1 MTVRRRKAAPARK
14 HNPGVRAGARVDGFR
29 VGELLHEGGMARI
42 YHVTHPRHA
51 LPMVMKVP
59 RLEPQAP
66 LSSLNAF
73 ENECRILRRLHGPH
87 VPRFIATGD
96 NAANPYLVMEF
107 IEGDRFAQAAQRAP
121 LPVAE
126 LTALSMPVCRALHD
140 LHRQNAIHL
149 DLNPSNVRNRADG
162 EAVLI
167 DFGLAHHAA
176 LPDVMDAAFGED
188 QGTTAYIAPEQL
200 RHLRS
205 ESRSDIY
212 ALGACL
218 YRLATGHYPF
228 GRPNLISLKR
238 RLVQPPL
245 PPRFYNPHIP
255 AWLQE
260 IILHCLEIRPDQ
272 RYPTAKR
279 VAYLLAHPEAVALTR
294 RAHRLRPADRWT
306 RAWLWLRS
314 LYRVF
319 ENTPLI
325 HPQER
330 LASSPH
336 VLVVVNAAQTSETLE
351 EAMRRAVGR
360 IAHNESQSYFTCL
373 SVVTEDEIERNA
385 DAPLERQIAMRR
397 WAKPL
402 CIPTER
408 IVFHVLTGNPAKKIV
423 EYARQHVVD
432 QIIVGERRRRGAMR
446 RFLGGLS
453 AKVTGQAPC
462 TITLLRP
469 RHEPIESHPHR
480 RIRSSR

>member
-1 MTVRRRKAAPARK
+1 MTSQRRKAAPARK
-14 HNPGVRAGARVDGFR
+14 RKPGIRPGARMDGFR
-29 VGELLHEGGMARI
+29 VGELLHEGGMSRI
-42 YHVTHPRHA
+42 YHVTHPRHS

-66 LSSLNAF
+66 LSGFNAF

-87 VPRFIATGD
+87 VPRFIAAGD

-107 IEGDRFAQAAQRAP
+107 IEGDRFAQAAKHAP
-121 LPVAE
+121 LAVAE
-126 LTALSMPVCRALHD
+126 LTALAMPVCRALHD
-140 LHRQNAIHL
+140 LHRQNVIHL
-149 DLNPSNVRNRADG
+149 DLNPGNVRNRADG

-188 QGTTAYIAPEQL
+188 EGTTAYIAPEQV

-218 YRLATGHYPF
+218 YQLATGHYPF

-260 IILHCLEIRPDQ
+260 IILHCLEIRPDH
-272 RYPTAKR
+272 RYHTAKR

-294 RAHRLRPADRWT
+294 RAHRLRPEDHWT
-306 RAWLWLRS
+306 RARLWLCS

-319 ENTPLI
+319 ENTPPV
-325 HPQER
+325 HPHER

-336 VLVVVNAAQTSETLE
+336 VLVAIDPARTSTTLN
-351 EAMRRAVGR
+351 EAMLRAVER
-360 IAHNESQSYFTCL
+360 IAHQEKHSYFTCL
-373 SVVTEDEIERNA
+373 AVVTDEELEANA
-385 DAPLERQIAMRR
+385 DALLERQIAMRR

-402 CIPTER
+402 RLPPER
-408 IVFHVLTGNPAKKIV
+408 IVFHALTGGPADKIV

-432 QIIVGERRRRGAMR
+432 QIIIGERRRSGAAR
-446 RFLGGLS
+446 RFLGGLCS
-453 AKVTGQAPC
+453 KVTAQAPC
-462 TITLLRP
+462 TVTVMRP
-469 RHEPIESHPHR
+469 LHAGV
-480 RIRSSR
+480 

>member
-1 MTVRRRKAAPARK
+1 MTTRHRTKVSNRKRE
-14 HNPGVRAGARVDGFR
+14 PGIRPGARIDGFR
-29 VGELLHEGGMARI
+29 VGELLYEGGMARV

-59 RLEPQAP
+59 RLEPGAP
-66 LSSLNAF
+66 LSALNAF
-73 ENECRILRRLHGPH
+73 ENECRILQRLHGPH
-87 VPRFIATGD
+87 VPRVIAAD
-96 NAANPYLVMEF
+96 DSAAQPYLVMEF
-107 IEGDRFAQAAQRAP
+107 IAGDRLAQAANRAP
-121 LPVAE
+121 LDVAE
-126 LTALSMPVCRALHD
+126 LTALAMPLCRALHD
-140 LHRQNAIHL
+140 LHRQNTIHL
-149 DLNPSNVRNRADG
+149 DFNPNNVRNRADG

-176 LPDVMDAAFGED
+176 LPDTMDAAFGEA
-188 QGTTAYIAPEQL
+188 QGTTPYIAPEQL
-200 RHLRS
+200 RHVRG

-260 IILHCLEIRPDQ
+260 IILRCLEIRPDR
-272 RYPTAKR
+272 RYSTAKQ

-294 RAHRLRPADRWT
+294 HAHRLRPADHWT
-306 RAWLWLRS
+306 RAGLWLRS

-319 ENTPLI
+319 GNEPPV
-325 HPQER
+325 HPHDR

-336 VLVVVNAAQTSETLE
+336 VLVAVDSAHAG
-351 EAMRRAVGR
+351 EALKEALLRAVGH
-360 IAHNESQSYFTCL
+360 IARTEPHAYFTCL
-373 SVVTEDEIERNA
+373 SVVTEDEVERNA
-385 DAPLERQIAMRR
+385 DAALERQVALRR

-402 CIPTER
+402 RLPAER
-408 IVFHVLTGNPAKKIV
+408 IVFHVLAGNPAAKII

-432 QIIVGERRRRGAMR
+432 QLIIGAGGSMRIR
-446 RFLGGLS
+446 RFLGGVS
-453 AKVTGQAPC
+453 YKVAIRAPC
-462 TITLLRP
+462 TVTVVRP
-469 RHEPIESHPHR
+469 RHEPTPAATR
-480 RIRSSR
+480 TK